1 MHSPARDPY
10 YHLING
16 CQLAAD
22 RQSRRV
28 TPIPKASAEAPFSD
42 ALDPDLR
49 LWVVPQTDLVQLRVI
64 PSAVWF

>member
-22 RQSRRV
+22 RQSRRSRSV
-28 TPIPKASAEAPFSD
+28 ASA
-42 ALDPDLR
+42 AL
-49 LWVVPQTDLVQLRVI
+49 VGLVLVG
-64 PSAVWF
+64 ALC